1 MHYYDL
7 TEFLRLS
14 AVLNYQLSAK
24 NINWNN
30 IVTIILGK
38 KGIPDQERDVLL
50 LVVDYLGKVYGQKK
64 RRLGSLAILHPLRA
78 TALLSRSSEGIHL
91 LDLLTELLHD
101 FFEDIKPEEF
111 KNLNWLKLDT
121 AFRKFVST
129 IPSADQWFLMERLQ
143 WLTKGP
149 AETYYRYIGRLL
161 NQAQNTPEVVRVKLA
176 DRLDNTLDMRIDLE
190 DPLQGVDF
198 FENIF
203 QMLFSKTYKGYKPE
217 MPHFSPSAVNGA
229 QRLYQLSKNI
239 VLMSLVRQKDAC
251 KNDPIAQEIFKNLAT
266 AGIKEAQRIA
276 LHIFG
281 YHEKAIDKMRELMI
295 ETMIYVQKG
304 GINTVTFPTKGAR
317 LDGLF
322 MSRFDDPNKRNL
334 KRKLAVLYKDK
345 PLMVEAAIAF
355 IVIFLNFLN
364 DPNYYVHGISEDGIH
379 PEAQ

>member
-281 YHEKAIDKMRELMI
+281 YHETAIDKMRELMI

-304 GINTVTFPTKGAR
+304 GIDTVTFPTKGAR

>member
-304 GINTVTFPTKGAR
+304 GIDTVTFPTKGAR